1 MVRLNSDNF
10 FDFLRG
16 FCIIF
21 LTYSNDRTHQTIEK
35 KKDFSRIFLNILE
48 FFGIFVRF
56 LKVRVLDSVGQP
68 RDIAQKIRLDLLH
81 LLSYDSNHGETRGG
95 RRQVVK
101 SVDSIFGLGLC
112 DILIDYKN
120 LTEFE

>member
-21 LTYSNDRTHQTIEK
+21 LTYSDDRTHQTIEK
-35 KKDFSRIFLNILE
+35 MDFSRIFLNILE

-56 LKVRVLDSVGQP
+56 FKVRVLDSVGQP
-68 RDIAQKIRLDLLH
+68 RDIAQKIRLNLSNF
-81 LLSYDSNHGETRGG
+81 LSYISLHGEARG
-95 RRQVVK
+95 
-101 SVDSIFGLGLC
+101 
-112 DILIDYKN
+112 
-120 LTEFE
+120 E